1 MSPGFTEI
9 IRRHCHPMAPQ
20 RTETE
25 AVLNPIPGIRAVLFD
40 IYGTLLVSGAGDIT
54 LQTGTSSDD
63 AFRAALVACGVPP
76 DAVAPLSADLLQE
89 AIAEHHVAARS
100 RGIEFP
106 EVDIV
111 AVWRDVF
118 TKITAV
124 AELPDETRVS
134 VDLDRLA
141 LEYEVRTNAVWPMP
155 DTGDCLSELRG
166 RGLSLGIISNA
177 QAMTPELFPALLGQ
191 NLAELGFQS
200 DLQFFSYRYGESKPG
215 RTLFEAAITALRQQ
229 GIEPQE
235 AVFIGNDMLKDVW
248 AAAQLGFRTILF
260 AGDARSLRLRPDDP
274 RLRNCR
280 PDAVVT
286 DLRSVCSC
294 LDAV

>member
-1 MSPGFTEI
+1 MSPGCADI
-9 IRRHCHPMAPQ
+9 IRLHCHPMAPQ
-20 RTETE
+20 PTETA

-63 AFRAALVACGVPP
+63 AFRAALAACGLSP
-76 DAVAPLSADLLQE
+76 DAVTALSADLLQDT
-89 AIAEHHVAARS
+89 IAEHHEAARS

-111 AVWRDVF
+111 AVWRDVLA
-118 TKITAV
+118 KIAAD
-124 AELPDETRVS
+124 AELPDETCER

-141 LEYEVRTNAVWPMP
+141 LEYEVRTNPVWPMP
-155 DTGDCLSELRG
+155 DTLDCLNELRS

-191 NLAELGFQS
+191 NLTELGFGPA
-200 DLQFFSYRYGESKPG
+200 LQFFSYRYGESKPG
-215 RTLFEAAITALRQQ
+215 QTLFAAAAAALSQH
-229 GIEPQE
+229 GIKPHE
-235 AVFIGNDMLKDVW
+235 AVFVGNDMLKDVW
-248 AAAQLGFRTILF
+248 AAAQLGFQTILF

-274 RLRNCR
+274 RLRNCH
-280 PDAVVT
+280 PNAAVT